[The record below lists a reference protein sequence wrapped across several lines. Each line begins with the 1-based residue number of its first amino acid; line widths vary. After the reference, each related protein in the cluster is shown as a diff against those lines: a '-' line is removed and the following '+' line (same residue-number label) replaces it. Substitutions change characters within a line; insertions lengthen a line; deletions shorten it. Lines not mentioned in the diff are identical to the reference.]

1 MSQKYVFSSNF
12 LKSLKDRVL
21 LMLSNPDELSDET
34 LISLIDFS
42 SEIEDAKFIVKE
54 IGRAHV

>member
-1 MSQKYVFSSNF
+1 MSQKYVFSANF

-42 SEIEDAKFIVKE
+42 SEIEDAKFIVK
-54 IGRAHV
+54 ACDVLK